1 MSASLGV
8 GVPIGAG
15 EATRFSLETLR
26 RRLLT
31 AAIAFPAVAW
41 SCAAAAGHQ
50 KLMEAKAPGSHGPE
64 PSRRT
69 PAPPLPPPL
78 T

>member
-15 EATRFSLETLR
+15 EATRFTLETLRR

-31 AAIAFPAVAW
+31 AAIAFPAFA
-41 SCAAAAGHQ
+41 
-50 KLMEAKAPGSHGPE
+50 
-64 PSRRT
+64 
-69 PAPPLPPPL
+69 
-78 T
+78 